1 MEKRL
6 LAEAIKLY
14 LMSIPRK
21 PIPRAVNAPTS
32 IDDLGVDG
40 ALYLLALLIAQSQ
53 RRAVTPTRQFTL
65 QTLAILRDQGVIALP
80 WPLPQWEVE
89 PHAERTPF
97 EGLQWRYS
105 WSPCPRQEL
114 IERLGLHLRAVPLTE
129 DGIALRVRLWQQ
141 LVRAESQQYLEWH
154 LARSNLPI
162 EWASDA
168 QFLIDLPG
176 HVLSLGQ
183 WRYCFW
189 AAVRHGSTLVAQQVH
204 PLASIRE
211 RMFDE
216 ARRRS
221 DAIASGRWTVPGFD
235 ARADEPGSALTRVYL
250 EHLAQIGAAFY
261 QLPPTAAPWRREMAA

>member
-1 MEKRL
+1 M
-6 LAEAIKLY
+6 APP
-14 LMSIPRK
+14 SK
-21 PIPRAVNAPTS
+21 PIRRAVNAPSS

-40 ALYLLALLIAQSQ
+40 ALYLLALLIAQSH

-65 QTLAILRDQGVIALP
+65 QALSLLRDQGVIALP

-89 PHAERTPF
+89 PEAERTPF
-97 EGLQWRYS
+97 EDLQWRYS
-105 WSPCPRQEL
+105 WLPGPRQEL
-114 IERLGLHLRAVPLTE
+114 VERLAAYLEGVPRTE
-129 DGIALRVRLWQQ
+129 EGIELRVRLWQQ

-154 LARSNLPI
+154 LARSNLPV
-162 EWASDA
+162 EWAVDS
-168 QFLIDLPG
+168 QFLINLPG
-176 HVLSLGQ
+176 QALSLGQ
-183 WRYCFW
+183 WRYCLW

-250 EHLAQIGAAFY
+250 EHLAQIGLGFY